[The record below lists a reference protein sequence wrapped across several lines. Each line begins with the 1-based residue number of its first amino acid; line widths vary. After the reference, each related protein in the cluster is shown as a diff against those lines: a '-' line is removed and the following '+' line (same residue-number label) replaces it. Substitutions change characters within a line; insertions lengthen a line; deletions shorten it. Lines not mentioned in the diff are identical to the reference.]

1 MPMLRGL
8 GIAAVFGALVL
19 TSPQASAIEK
29 VTVGN
34 ATTVVRTVT
43 GAFDSKIRQLKLLDD
58 LYHNEVLETA
68 EASATEVVF
77 LDDTRLA
84 LGPNSSLVLDEFVYD
99 PNPDKS
105 KFVITATAGIFRFVS
120 GKLPKKAY
128 TIHTP
133 TATIG
138 IRGTSFT
145 VLVWNRRSES
155 GTSELAVN
163 ITVEKG
169 TAEVV
174 SCHGERVL
182 LDRPGLSTTVSQRSG
197 TNCSAPT
204 EPGPQPPGLAA
215 LARHLN

>member
-1 MPMLRGL
+1 MLRG
-8 GIAAVFGALVL
+8 FGTALLFVAL
-19 TSPQASAIEK
+19 LLASPEASAIEK

-43 GAFDSKIRQLKLLDD
+43 ASFDSEVRQVKLLDD
-58 LYHNEVLETA
+58 LYHNELLETD
-68 EASATEVVF
+68 EGSATELVF

-99 PNPDKS
+99 PDPDKS
-105 KFVITATAGIFRFVS
+105 KFIISATAGIFRFVS
-120 GKLPKKAY
+120 GNLPKKSY

-145 VLVWNRRSES
+145 VLILNRRSES
-155 GTSELAVN
+155 GGTELAVN

-174 SCHGERVL
+174 SCHGERVF

-197 TNCSAPT
+197 INCSPPT
-204 EPGPQPPGLAA
+204 EPGPQPLDLATIA
-215 LARHLN
+215 SQLN

>member
-1 MPMLRGL
+1 MPMLGGF
-8 GIAAVFGALVL
+8 GIALMFVALL
-19 TSPQASAIEK
+19 LASPEASAIEK

-43 GAFDSKIRQLKLLDD
+43 GAFESNIRQVKLLDD
-58 LYHNEVLETA
+58 LYHNELLETGD
-68 EASATEVVF
+68 ASATEVVF

-99 PNPDKS
+99 PDPDKS

-120 GKLPKKAY
+120 GKLPKKSY
-128 TIHTP
+128 VIHTP

-138 IRGTSFT
+138 IRGTSLT
-145 VLVWNRRSES
+145 VLVLNRRSES
-155 GTSELAVN
+155 GASELVVN

-169 TAEVV
+169 TAEVTG
-174 SCHGERVL
+174 CHGERVL

-197 TNCSAPT
+197 TDCSPPS
-204 EPGPQPPGLAA
+204 EPGPQPPDLAK
-215 LARHLN
+215 LASRLN

>member
-1 MPMLRGL
+1 
-8 GIAAVFGALVL
+8 
-19 TSPQASAIEK
+19 

-43 GAFDSKIRQLKLLDD
+43 GAFDSEIRQVKLLDD
-58 LYHNEVLETA
+58 LYHNELLETA
-68 EASATEVVF
+68 EGSATEVVF

-105 KFVITATAGIFRFVS
+105 KFVISATAGIFRFVS
-120 GKLPKKAY
+120 GNLPKKSY

-145 VLVWNRRSES
+145 VIVLDRRSES
-155 GTSELAVN
+155 GATELAVN

-182 LDRPGLSTTVSQRSG
+182 LDRPGLSTMVSLGSD
-197 TNCSAPT
+197 TNCSPPT
-204 EPGPQPPGLAA
+204 EPGPQPPDLAT
-215 LARHLN
+215 LAGHLN